1 MFEQKKFRDDSAIPS
16 DFLDKFAEHAKHQT
30 TADEYL
36 IDKYIV
42 ETLPCKGPQFQP
54 ICLYDFTNKIRLN
67 DILVFKPNV
76 DLATFVIDDYFVYEE
91 PVLAQDN
98 IVNQT
103 IICDLDGLGGTVEHE
118 I

>member
-16 DFLDKFAEHAKHQT
+16 DFLDKFAEHAKQQA

-42 ETLPCKGPQFQP
+42 ETLPCKGPQYQP
-54 ICLYDFTNKIRLN
+54 ICLYDFTNKIRLY
-67 DILVFKPNV
+67 DTLVFKPNV
-76 DLATFVIDDYFVYEE
+76 DLDTFVINDYFVFEE
-91 PVLAQDN
+91 PVITQEN
-98 IVNQT
+98 FVNQT
-103 IICDLDGLGGTVEHE
+103 IICDFDGLGETKEHE